1 MSQRGAVG
9 GPDGN
14 DGGQATIELALAMP
28 VLCLLLLAV
37 VQLAVVVRDQLAVI
51 EAARA
56 GARAASVSAD
66 PATAAARAVHAAV
79 GAGLPEAA
87 VSTSMGARTVTV
99 TVTMREHTDV
109 PMIGA
114 LLPDIEV
121 RASAT
126 MILEPP

>member
-1 MSQRGAVG
+1 MNSR
-9 GPDGN
+9 DR
-14 DGGQATIELALAMP
+14 GQATVELALAMP

-37 VQLAVVVRDQLAVI
+37 VQVAVVVGDQLATI

-56 GARAASVSAD
+56 GARAASVSAA
-66 PATAAARAVHAAV
+66 PGTAAVAAVDAAV
-79 GAGLPEAA
+79 GSGLPAPS
-87 VSTSMGARTVTV
+87 VSTSIDGKYVTV
-99 TVTMREHTDV
+99 TVTMRETTDV

-121 RASAT
+121 RASST